1 MDITCETQG
10 PVCIMRV
17 ISDRIDAAIAIQF
30 KDLFRDMVACVT
42 GPVVLDLGQ
51 VTFLDSS
58 GLGAV
63 VAARKLLGADR
74 TLELAGLNPAV
85 EKVMQLTRMNTVF
98 LIHPDRDAALAAH
111 GVAPAA

>member
-1 MDITCETQG
+1 MQMTCETRG

-17 ISDRIDAAIAIQF
+17 ESDRIDAAIAIQF
-30 KDLFRDMVACVT
+30 KDMFRDMAAT
-42 GPVVLDLGQ
+42 APGPVVLDLAQ

-63 VAARKLLGADR
+63 VAARKLLGAER

-85 EKVMQLTRMNTVF
+85 EKVMQLTRMNTIF
-98 LIHPDRDAALAAH
+98 LIHATRDAALAAH

>member
-10 PVCIMRV
+10 PICIMRV
-17 ISDRIDAAIAIQF
+17 ESDRIDAAIAIQF
-30 KDLFRDMVACVT
+30 KDMFRDMAATVD
-42 GPVVLDLGQ
+42 GPVVLDLAQ

-74 TLELAGLNPAV
+74 ALELAGLNPAV

-98 LIHPDRDAALAAH
+98 LIHDTRDAALAAH

>member
-10 PVCIMRV
+10 PICIMRV
-17 ISDRIDAAIAIQF
+17 ESDRIDAAIAIQF
-30 KDLFRDMVACVT
+30 KDMFRDMATTVD
-42 GPVVLDLGQ
+42 GPVVLDLAQ

-74 TLELAGLNPAV
+74 ALELAGLNPAV

-98 LIHPDRDAALAAH
+98 LIHDTRDAALAAH

>member
-1 MDITCETQG
+1 
-10 PVCIMRV
+10 MRV
-17 ISDRIDAAIAIQF
+17 ESDRIDAAIAIQF
-30 KDLFRDMVACVT
+30 KDMFRDMAATVD
-42 GPVVLDLGQ
+42 GPVVLDLAQ

-74 TLELAGLNPAV
+74 ALELAGLNPAV

-98 LIHPDRDAALAAH
+98 LIHDTRDAALAAH